1 MGKILLIEDK
11 GSVAKEVIEKL
22 QKESDFYI
30 NENDIIDCY
39 DSDSAIGAWGR
50 YKGEVDCI
58 ILDLNIDSEGL
69 KDELGEGVVGKYGMV
84 PGILLLKIFE
94 KDKGREKICEM
105 TIIHSAYLDD
115 LKKTP
120 IMKEAFYDKLPPPI
134 SKQRGISIFKV
145 VDAVR
150 VILKKKGV
158 RYGR

>member
-11 GSVAKEVIEKL
+11 GIVANEIIEKL
-22 QKESDFYI
+22 QEEIDI
-30 NENDIIDCY
+30 NEDDIIDCY
-39 DSDSAIGAWGR
+39 DSTSAIGAWGK

-69 KDELGEGVVGKYGMV
+69 KDELRDGIVGKYGNV

-115 LKKTP
+115 LKKMP
-120 IMKEAFYDKLPPPI
+120 IMKESFYDKLPPPI

-145 VDAVR
+145 VDAVKI
-150 VILKKKGV
+150 ILTKRGGG
-158 RYGR
+158 YEQ